1 MEELLREMEGYAAL
15 HHVPIINERG
25 RQAFLQ
31 VVQEAKPHR
40 VLEIGTAIG
49 YSSLLMAQHGA
60 ADIEIT
66 TLELSDER
74 IKTAQGYIDR
84 SAYADRIHIMGGD
97 AAAELAVFD
106 YALFE
111 RSLAETRQKLRRLS
125 DRKTDEM
132 RKMQEYFRLKLLS
145 HSPER
150 ELNTRRQA
158 LADISDRMELLM
170 SGHIRESRR
179 DLELSRERMERG
191 IAAKLS
197 DRQKRL
203 QVLAGRLDGRSP
215 LRKIS
220 GGFGFVTDK
229 SDARIDTV
237 DKAQKMLSQNC
248 NMNLLVTWLCA
259 NIRQSR
265 HVR

>member
-1 MEELLREMEGYAAL
+1 MEELLREMEAFAAL

-97 AAAELAVFD
+97 AAENLLKLQLTGQEFDFVFIDAAKGQYVDYFHKIQPMLADKAVILADNVLFRGYVKGDVPTPRRFKTIVKRLREYIELVSQPPYVTEILENGDGLAV
-106 YALFE
+106 
-111 RSLAETRQKLRRLS
+111 TRRL
-125 DRKTDEM
+125 
-132 RKMQEYFRLKLLS
+132 
-145 HSPER
+145 
-150 ELNTRRQA
+150 
-158 LADISDRMELLM
+158 
-170 SGHIRESRR
+170 
-179 DLELSRERMERG
+179 
-191 IAAKLS
+191 
-197 DRQKRL
+197 
-203 QVLAGRLDGRSP
+203 
-215 LRKIS
+215 
-220 GGFGFVTDK
+220 
-229 SDARIDTV
+229 DT
-237 DKAQKMLSQNC
+237 
-248 NMNLLVTWLCA
+248 
-259 NIRQSR
+259 
-265 HVR
+265 

>member
-1 MEELLREMEGYAAL
+1 MESYAAL

-97 AAAELAVFD
+97 AAENLLKLQLTGQEFDFVFIDAAKGQYVDYFHKIQPMLADKAVILADNVLFRGYVKGDVPTPRRFKTIVKRLREYIELVSQPPYVTEILENGDGLAV
-106 YALFE
+106 
-111 RSLAETRQKLRRLS
+111 RR
-125 DRKTDEM
+125 R
-132 RKMQEYFRLKLLS
+132 
-145 HSPER
+145 
-150 ELNTRRQA
+150 
-158 LADISDRMELLM
+158 
-170 SGHIRESRR
+170 
-179 DLELSRERMERG
+179 
-191 IAAKLS
+191 
-197 DRQKRL
+197 
-203 QVLAGRLDGRSP
+203 V
-215 LRKIS
+215 
-220 GGFGFVTDK
+220 
-229 SDARIDTV
+229 DT
-237 DKAQKMLSQNC
+237 
-248 NMNLLVTWLCA
+248 
-259 NIRQSR
+259 
-265 HVR
+265 

>member
-60 ADIEIT
+60 ADIDIT

-97 AAAELAVFD
+97 AAENLLKLQLTGQEFDFVFIDAAKGQYVDYFHKIQPMLADKAVILADNVLFRGYVKGDVPTPRRFKTIVKRLREYIELVSQPPYVTEILENGDGLAV
-106 YALFE
+106 
-111 RSLAETRQKLRRLS
+111 TRRL
-125 DRKTDEM
+125 
-132 RKMQEYFRLKLLS
+132 
-145 HSPER
+145 
-150 ELNTRRQA
+150 
-158 LADISDRMELLM
+158 
-170 SGHIRESRR
+170 
-179 DLELSRERMERG
+179 
-191 IAAKLS
+191 
-197 DRQKRL
+197 
-203 QVLAGRLDGRSP
+203 
-215 LRKIS
+215 
-220 GGFGFVTDK
+220 
-229 SDARIDTV
+229 DT
-237 DKAQKMLSQNC
+237 
-248 NMNLLVTWLCA
+248 
-259 NIRQSR
+259 
-265 HVR
+265 

>member
-97 AAAELAVFD
+97 AAENLLKLQLTGQKFDFVFIDAAKGQYVDYFHKIQPMLADKAVILADNVLFRGYVKGDVPTPRRFKTIVKRLREYIELVSQPPYVTEILENGDGLAV
-106 YALFE
+106 
-111 RSLAETRQKLRRLS
+111 TRRL
-125 DRKTDEM
+125 
-132 RKMQEYFRLKLLS
+132 
-145 HSPER
+145 
-150 ELNTRRQA
+150 
-158 LADISDRMELLM
+158 
-170 SGHIRESRR
+170 
-179 DLELSRERMERG
+179 
-191 IAAKLS
+191 
-197 DRQKRL
+197 
-203 QVLAGRLDGRSP
+203 
-215 LRKIS
+215 
-220 GGFGFVTDK
+220 
-229 SDARIDTV
+229 DT
-237 DKAQKMLSQNC
+237 
-248 NMNLLVTWLCA
+248 
-259 NIRQSR
+259 
-265 HVR
+265 